1 MHMIKYYGKK
11 LYSHLMT
18 CEYNHV
24 ACRQMILPDDIL
36 LCIQEQIVK
45 LYLPR
50 HERLLWK
57 LLTLLEISSLQTRKN
72 SLVRLYRLLCG
83 FPFFVSFHRNIHNRL
98 YVQMDNKLQELCKYV
113 SHSKI
118 QIIRDR
124 WILIGSMSHAVFS
137 EVVPLF

>member
-1 MHMIKYYGKK
+1 MHIIKHYCKK
-11 LYSHLMT
+11 LYSHLLT
-18 CEYNHV
+18 CEYDYV
-24 ACRQMILPDDIL
+24 ACQQLVLPNDIV

-45 LYLPR
+45 LYIPR

-57 LLTLLEISSLQTRKN
+57 LLTLLDVSSMQTRKN
-72 SLVRLYRLLCG
+72 TLVRLYRLLCG
-83 FPFFVSFHRNIHNRL
+83 FPFFVSFHRHIHDRL
-98 YVQMDNKLQELCKYV
+98 YIQMDKKLQELCKYV

-118 QIIRDR
+118 QIISDR

>member
-1 MHMIKYYGKK
+1 MCIVKHYCKK
-11 LYSHLMT
+11 LYSHLLT
-18 CEYNHV
+18 CEYDYV
-24 ACRQMILPDDIL
+24 ACQQLVLPNDIV

-45 LYLPR
+45 LYIPR

-57 LLTLLEISSLQTRKN
+57 LLTLLDVSSMQTRKN
-72 SLVRLYRLLCG
+72 NLVRLYRLLCG
-83 FPFFVSFHRNIHNRL
+83 FPFFVSFHRNIHDRL
-98 YVQMDNKLQELCKYV
+98 YIQMDKKLQELCKYV

-118 QIIRDR
+118 QNISDR